1 MRRIGCRLPL
11 IAWACALCFGMS
23 TVAQAEPPPAPAPAA
38 MTPTPDAGVAP
49 AAAMAPTAPSPD
61 AGAASTATPPM
72 AAPAGAGMAPPPA
85 PAPPPAEVIPTPPG
99 EPIAATPDM
108 MGIPIKV
115 GAGVRVGLR
124 LQDPNNPKSMSNI
137 RLDSPG
143 YGNAVELRFSGD
155 VTKNFGLTSNFNA
168 VLNGGAGLATPAA
181 VGIMDLIAKFHA
193 ADEFNIWAGRLLVP
207 SDRSNFTGPFFM
219 SPWNY
224 PGFYFR
230 GAGPLGPKDWANGR
244 DVGMTVWGNALEA
257 KFKYYAGVYGLD
269 QGLPNSS
276 QPPGANPY
284 YSARVSY
291 TFQGS
296 EPGYFGSSTYYGG
309 KEVFTVGAGAQYQK
323 NGSVDVNT
331 GNPTDTF
338 LFMLDALAEENI
350 SGFGTLDLEGQFYK
364 FNSGYNFGG
373 ATLPN
378 PGGMG
383 TIPIYA
389 PDEAFY
395 LLVSYLTPEPIGF
408 GKIQPLVRWQQTVN
422 PGWTI
427 IDAAVAYVIKDYFAR
442 IVATYEHIDTGSD
455 GGVANSVQLGFQV
468 QK

>member
-1 MRRIGCRLPL
+1 MAPMAASPAAGAPMP
-11 IAWACALCFGMS
+11 ATAAAGAA
-23 TVAQAEPPPAPAPAA
+23 VVPPPPA
-38 MTPTPDAGVAP
+38 
-49 AAAMAPTAPSPD
+49 
-61 AGAASTATPPM
+61 
-72 AAPAGAGMAPPPA
+72 APPP
-85 PAPPPAEVIPTPPG
+85 PEVIPIPPG
-99 EPIAATPDM
+99 EPVAEQPDM

-115 GAGVRVGLR
+115 GAGVRVGLK
-124 LQDPNNPKSMSNI
+124 LQDPNNPKSMSQVH
-137 RLDSPG
+137 LDSPG

-155 VTKNFGLTSNFNA
+155 VTKNFGLTANFNA
-168 VLNGGAGLATPAA
+168 VLDGGAGLATPAA

-230 GAGPLGPKDWANGR
+230 GAGPIGPKDWANGR
-244 DVGMTVWGNALEA
+244 DVGMTVWGNALDA

-276 QPPGANPY
+276 QPAGANPY

-323 NGSVDVNT
+323 DGSVDVNT
-331 GNPTDTF
+331 GHSTDTF
-338 LFMLDALAEENI
+338 LFMVDALAEENI
-350 SGFGTLDLEGQFYK
+350 SGFGTLDLEGQYYK

-383 TIPIYA
+383 PGAPIYA
-389 PDEAFY
+389 PDDAFY
-395 LLVSYLTPEPIGF
+395 LLLSYITPKPIGF
-408 GKIQPLVRWQQTVN
+408 GKIQPLVRWQQTIN

-427 IDAAVAYVIKDYFAR
+427 IDAALAYVIRDYFAR

-455 GGVANSVQLGFQV
+455 GGIANSVQLGFQV